1 VSDPIA
7 FTAIIPARY
16 GSTRFPGK
24 PLIVL
29 GGKPMVVRVAEQAA
43 KSGASQVVVATD
55 DERIAAVCR
64 QHSIAVQITRG
75 DHATGTDRLSEVV
88 ATLALPDDTIVVN
101 VQGDEPLIPPSV
113 VADAARHLANSPDAA
128 IATLVHPIND
138 VADAISPN
146 VVKCVLNERGEAMY
160 FSRAPVPYDRDGW
173 RLGISNIQ
181 PDLPIFRH
189 IGLYAYRAK
198 FLRAFPQLAVPAVE
212 RFESLEQLRALAH
225 GYRIAVLQVNEPLP
239 PGIDTPQDYE
249 RLKARFA
256 SA

>member
-1 VSDPIA
+1 
-7 FTAIIPARY
+7 
-16 GSTRFPGK
+16 
-24 PLIVL
+24 
-29 GGKPMVVRVAEQAA
+29 
-43 KSGASQVVVATD
+43 
-55 DERIAAVCR
+55 
-64 QHSIAVQITRG
+64 
-75 DHATGTDRLSEVV
+75 
-88 ATLALPDDTIVVN
+88 
-101 VQGDEPLIPPSV
+101 
-113 VADAARHLANSPDAA
+113 
-128 IATLVHPIND
+128 VHPIND